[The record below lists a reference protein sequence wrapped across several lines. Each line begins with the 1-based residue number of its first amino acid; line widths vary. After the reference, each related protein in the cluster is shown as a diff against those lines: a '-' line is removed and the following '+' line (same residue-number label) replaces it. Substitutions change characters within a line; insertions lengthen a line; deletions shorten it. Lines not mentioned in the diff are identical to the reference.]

1 MLRRLMV
8 FTLAC
13 TALAAFAW
21 AQEGHPLTGS
31 WHGQWTPEGA
41 KTNNIVMFLRWENR
55 QITGTINPGRASI
68 AITSGTLDADKWMVH
83 LEAKTKEGEPIVID
97 GKLDDI
103 GSYNRT
109 ITGTWMQ
116 GPAKGDF
123 KLTRD

>member
-1 MLRRLMV
+1 MLRRLILL
-8 FTLAC
+8 TAAC
-13 TALAAFAW
+13 LALAAFAL

-31 WHGQWTPEGA
+31 WHGQWTPAGA
-41 KTNNIVMFLRWENR
+41 KTNNIVMFLKWENR
-55 QITGTINPGRASI
+55 QITGTINPGRAGI
-68 AITSGTLDADKWMVH
+68 PITGGTLDAAKWMVH

-116 GPAKGDF
+116 GSAKGDF